1 MSIEKIGVGVDAAR
15 QKTANITKN
24 PKPYAYAGVA
34 GDSVSFGALSSKEI
48 NKILED
54 GLAQKG
60 ALKFMKK
67 FESLKGELGG
77 ILITAVGTG
86 AVAPIFIGFNPFVKP
101 PKNATKE
108 EKEDLSNTKKYTAM
122 RQPISAGL
130 AILFQ
135 ASVQKYID
143 KGLDMLFNHPDRA
156 AHMRFNL
163 NRSILNTDTYIKD
176 QVKKQMKAEGISQP
190 SMFSDKSQKKTYKA
204 DFDDRVSQMKE
215 NQLEE
220 IKKMFLDTHEIRI
233 GEQKLDDKTVA
244 EIINKNID
252 SYISDSRKLQKD
264 PSKIVQYLDKADILH
279 GYKDEIREMF
289 KDIPIN
295 DIEDANRIL
304 RNPEATEAE
313 YKLAKEAIRNAYETA
328 DKKITTGYLKNLY
341 EDPKLPKELKE
352 LINECLIRPRD
363 LQVSHAIRILERI
376 NCIEKM
382 CNNNYSR
389 EAYATALENKSAVLD
404 RRIRKLYEA
413 KIKNPAEASTATIQ
427 EALGKIAAACNFK
440 KDGSIVESVL
450 RDTDVYSHSMDKL
463 KDKIAKDVAKGYKKL
478 VEHHYKSLN
487 QVTKI
492 LVGVFIT
499 LPITCTALNWVY
511 PRFMELFFPNL
522 AGVKKKPQ
530 PNENKVGGD
539 K

>member
-1 MSIEKIGVGVDAAR
+1 MSIEKIGVGVDSTR
-15 QKTANITKN
+15 QKTVNIAKN
-24 PKPYAYAGVA
+24 SQPRAYSGVA
-34 GDSVSFGALSSKEI
+34 RDSVSFGALSSKEI

-54 GLAQKG
+54 GLAQGK

-86 AVAPIFIGFNPFVKP
+86 AVAPIFIGFNPFVRP
-101 PKNATKE
+101 PKNATPE
-108 EKEDLSNTKKYTAM
+108 EKEDLANTKKYTAM

-190 SMFSDKSQKKTYKA
+190 SMFSDKSQKKAYKA
-204 DFDDRVSQMKE
+204 DFDARVEKMK
-215 NQLEE
+215 NDQLEA
-220 IKKMFLDTHEIRI
+220 IKKNFLDTHEIRI
-233 GEQKLDDKTVA
+233 GAQKLDDKAVA

-295 DIEDANRIL
+295 DIKDANRVL
-304 RNPEATEAE
+304 RSPKSSAAE
-313 YKLAKEAIRNAYETA
+313 CKLAKDTIRKAYETA
-328 DKKITTGYLKNLY
+328 NNKITTEFLNNLY
-341 EDPKLPKELKE
+341 AQKHPKELKD
-352 LINECLIRPRD
+352 LINECLILPRD

-450 RDTDVYSHSMDKL
+450 RDTDVYSHSMDEL